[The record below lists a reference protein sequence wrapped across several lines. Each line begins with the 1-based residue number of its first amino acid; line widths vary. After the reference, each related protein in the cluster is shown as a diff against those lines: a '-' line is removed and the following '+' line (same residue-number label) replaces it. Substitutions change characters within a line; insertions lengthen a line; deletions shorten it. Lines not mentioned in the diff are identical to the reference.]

1 MLTALIIRMKP
12 NMIRGVSDSW
22 NTVTPKNTAVT
33 GSKAP
38 RMAVGV
44 EPIYCMAPVVQ
55 SSDMAVGIRAKAT
68 RQHHSQGLSAGGVC
82 IPPAARVRQTNIS
95 HPKRMT

>member
-1 MLTALIIRMKP
+1 MPPPATTMVTATIMSIRPMVLR
-12 NMIRGVSDSW
+12 MVSCSPK
-22 NTVTPKNTAVT
+22 TVTPKNTAVT

-55 SSDMAVGIRAKAT
+55 SRDIAVGITANAMRLPHCH
-68 RQHHSQGLSAGGVC
+68 QSLD
-82 IPPAARVRQTNIS
+82 
-95 HPKRMT
+95 